1 MKIFLLLCVMALF
14 SGCGAT
20 EPALSIPDDANLERL
35 PVKGR
40 QGLLI
45 NQKLNFGE
53 FTTSPVKRSWTRGGN
68 TRVDIVPLPDDNY
81 PALISVE
88 YIDRGQTFYFNLR
101 DANGNVSDVY
111 GSSRFFAEDLQLGNN
126 NPNSII
132 NIAQDIFGG
141 TDYSENLFY
150 LQIYLNEETQP
161 WELLL
166 DNHASQMS
174 SKSYTG
180 LFARDRENYYTLE
193 PITKVQGKEGP
204 EAMIMGSIGYEILD
218 KQNEPVAAV
227 SLVDNGIV
235 FLRTQDPVERFL
247 LANLCAALLL
257 QENIEEE

>member
-1 MKIFLLLCVMALF
+1 MKNFLLLCAIILL
-14 SGCGAT
+14 SGCGAM

-45 NQKLNFGE
+45 NQKLSFGE
-53 FTTSPVKRSWTRGGN
+53 YTTSPVKRTWTRGGN

-81 PALISVE
+81 PALISLE
-88 YIDRGQTFYFNLR
+88 YIDRGQTLFFNLR

-111 GSSRFFAEDLQLGNN
+111 GSSQFFAEDLQLGNN

-150 LQIYLNEETQP
+150 LQIYLNYETQP

-166 DNHASQMS
+166 DNQASQIA
-174 SKSYTG
+174 SKAYTG
-180 LFARDRENYYTLE
+180 LFAKDRENYYTLE

-204 EAMIMGSIGYEILD
+204 QEIMGSIGYEILNE
-218 KQNEPVAAV
+218 QNEPVAAV

-235 FLRTQDPVERFL
+235 YLRSSDPEERFL
-247 LANLCAALLL
+247 LANLCTALLL
-257 QENIEEE
+257 QENIEAE